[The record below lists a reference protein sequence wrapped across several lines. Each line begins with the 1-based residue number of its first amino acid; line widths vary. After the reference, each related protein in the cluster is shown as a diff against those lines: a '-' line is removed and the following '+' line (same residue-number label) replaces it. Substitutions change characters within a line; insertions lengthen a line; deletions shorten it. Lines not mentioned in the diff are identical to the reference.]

1 MRALFFILLMLN
13 VVYFAWQLIRS
24 PSDVAADMSALK
36 DIEPIVL
43 LSEVKA
49 AKEAQEKAA
58 IAKAGVEELERKKLS
73 EKVLVKDVVVA
84 SAEVPNAE
92 KKLAPDVVA
101 LLDVDKKKSEKVVV
115 DKAIKSKV
123 AKGKVI
129 KNKITKDETTKDK
142 VTKDKKMISP
152 SGQCFTVGPFRD
164 LKKLRGLT
172 RAIKSYVVEADFR
185 GKEETLPPLYWVYTA
200 AEKTKKLTLKTAAR
214 LRAKNVNDFYIINS
228 DRKVN
233 SISLG
238 RFRSKKGVQKFV
250 KKLERW
256 GFDVIVEVVRKDVT
270 IYWLDY
276 QLAAGSKIPKSVFR
290 KFKPSKKQAASHLS
304 RQCN

>member
-13 VVYFAWQLIRS
+13 VVYFAWQFIRS

-49 AKEAQEKAA
+49 AREAQEKAA
-58 IAKAGVEELERKKLS
+58 IAKAKAETEELERKKLS

-92 KKLAPDVVA
+92 KKLA
-101 LLDVDKKKSEKVVV
+101 LDVDKKKSENVVV
-115 DKAIKSKV
+115 DKAIKGKV
-123 AKGKVI
+123 AKSKVI
-129 KNKITKDETTKDK
+129 KDKTTKDEAVKDK
-142 VTKDKKMISP
+142 VAKDKKMASS

-250 KKLERW
+250 KKLEKW

>member
-1 MRALFFILLMLN
+1 MRALFFILLVLN
-13 VVYFAWQLIRS
+13 VVYFTWQFI
-24 PSDVAADMSALK
+24 PSSTDVATDISALK
-36 DIEPIVL
+36 GIEPIVL

-49 AKEAQEKAA
+49 AKAMQEQTVIAQAEEAK
-58 IAKAGVEELERKKLS
+58 RKKMSTKALK
-73 EKVLVKDVVVA
+73 EDAVVA
-84 SAEVPNAE
+84 SAEISSEV
-92 KKLAPDVVA
+92 KKPAPDIVASSDGDKEKSMAVVKDA
-101 LLDVDKKKSEKVVV
+101 VPKDVVSKSVPPKDAVL
-115 DKAIKSKV
+115 KKV
-123 AKGKVI
+123 AVKGKKPV
-129 KNKITKDETTKDK
+129 
-142 VTKDKKMISP
+142 SP

-214 LRAKNVNDFYIINS
+214 LRAKNINDFYIINS

-250 KKLERW
+250 KKLEKW
-256 GFDVIVEVVRKDVT
+256 GFDVIVEVIRKNVT

-276 QLAAGSKIPKSVFR
+276 QLAAGTKVPKSVFR

>member
-1 MRALFFILLMLN
+1 MRALFFILLVLN
-13 VVYFAWQLIRS
+13 VVYFAWQFIRS
-24 PSDVAADMSALK
+24 PSDVAADISMLK

-49 AKEAQEKAA
+49 AKEVQEKAV
-58 IAKAGVEELERKKLS
+58 IAKAEEVERRKL
-73 EKVLVKDVVVA
+73 LVKALAEDAVEVSAEEVDEAKQQTPNIVA
-84 SAEVPNAE
+84 S
-92 KKLAPDVVA
+92 VV
-101 LLDVDKKKSEKVVV
+101 VDKKKSVIVVV
-115 DKAIKSKV
+115 
-123 AKGKVI
+123 
-129 KNKITKDETTKDK
+129 KDE
-142 VTKDKKMISP
+142 VVKDKKVASP

-172 RAIKSYVVEADFR
+172 QAIKSYVVEVDFR
-185 GKEETLPPLYWVYTA
+185 GKEETLPPLYWVYTP

-214 LRAKNVNDFYIINS
+214 LRAKNINDFYIIHS
-228 DRKVN
+228 DRKIN

-250 KKLERW
+250 KKLEKL
-256 GFDVIVEVVRKDVT
+256 GFDVIVEVVRKNVT

-290 KFKPSKKQAASHLS
+290 KFKPSKKQAASRLS
-304 RQCN
+304 RQCD

>member
-13 VVYFAWQLIRS
+13 VVYFAWQFIRS

-49 AKEAQEKAA
+49 TKEAQKKAA
-58 IAKAGVEELERKKLS
+58 IAKAEAEELERKKLS

-92 KKLAPDVVA
+92 KKLVS
-101 LLDVDKKKSEKVVV
+101 DVDKKKNEKVAV
-115 DKAIKSKV
+115 DKAIKGKV

-129 KNKITKDETTKDK
+129 KDKVTKDEVAKDK
-142 VTKDKKMISP
+142 VTKDKKMASS

-250 KKLERW
+250 KKLEKW

>member
-1 MRALFFILLMLN
+1 MRALFFILLVLN
-13 VVYFAWQLIRS
+13 VVYFAWQFIRS
-24 PSDVAADMSALK
+24 PSDVAADMSVLK

-49 AKEAQEKAA
+49 TKEAQEKAA
-58 IAKAGVEELERKKLS
+58 IAKAEAEELERKKLS

-92 KKLAPDVVA
+92 KKLASDVVA
-101 LLDVDKKKSEKVVV
+101 SLDVDKKKSEKVAV
-115 DKAIKSKV
+115 DKVIKGKV

-129 KNKITKDETTKDK
+129 KDKITKDEATKDK
-142 VTKDKKMISP
+142 VTKDTKMAS

-250 KKLERW
+250 KKLEKW
-256 GFDVIVEVVRKDVT
+256 GFDVIVEVVRKGRHYLLV
-270 IYWLDY
+270 
-276 QLAAGSKIPKSVFR
+276 G
-290 KFKPSKKQAASHLS
+290 LS
-304 RQCN
+304 ACSR